1 MLKRSVYRKL
11 TLCGLVLCSLML
23 LYALPINKQDIK
35 IEEEINYVN
44 TSVNTHTIYLLDQ
57 NNYIS
62 QTKIVITEQEPL
74 NIAKELI
81 DVLIS
86 GGIGEDKIPNGFK
99 SYINSNTK
107 VNTITMDNDII
118 NIDFSKD
125 LLDTNLELEEK
136 TIQGIVYT
144 LTSIDNINKINISI
158 DGEPLKQLPQSKISL
173 PNPIDRQIGVNKEYQ
188 ITNPN
193 NVTETTI
200 YYINSFNDQIYYT
213 PITLVTN
220 DTREKIE
227 IIVDELSNNYSKLD
241 SYLPNNTELLDSH
254 IDNNVLYMNFNDSIF
269 NSLEEEDILEE
280 VIYTIGLSVGNNYDV
295 EDVSFQVNGQEINK
309 TNIKALD

>member
-107 VNTITMDNDII
+107 VNTITMDNNII

-193 NVTETTI
+193 NVTQTTI